1 MACLNNAEYYS
12 TCVQCKHPS
21 GSSTTTLPAF
31 VLDEL
36 NTRIRDAV
44 ILVCQKKE
52 LPVEFSSHDALQSAG
67 EVNKQ
72 TVVLGSSTLNLC
84 LLPYR

>member
-1 MACLNNAEYYS
+1 MARLINTEYYS

-44 ILVCQKKE
+44 ILACQKKE
-52 LPVEFSSHDALQSAG
+52 LPVEFSCHDALQSAG
-67 EVNKQ
+67 EVNTQKA
-72 TVVLGSSTLNLC
+72 VLGTSTLNLC